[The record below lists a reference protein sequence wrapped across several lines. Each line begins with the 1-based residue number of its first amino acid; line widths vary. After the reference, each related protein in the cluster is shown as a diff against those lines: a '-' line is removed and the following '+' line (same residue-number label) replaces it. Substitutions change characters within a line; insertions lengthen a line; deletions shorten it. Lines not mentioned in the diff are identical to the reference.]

1 MTSLLTSLCWCF
13 NAHYCRV
20 TEPELCIFFKIS
32 VWPYQKLCL
41 LRPPCLQCWCFCEE
55 QHRRGLSAK
64 VQCLTFQSCLHPRS
78 CQWQL
83 PSPQTSGVAHRMLG
97 GAVACVVWRTVGEGC
112 TPGERHCWRPGLWRS
127 TIPAAAARPGHQD
140 AGNPQIVD
148 GGMLQWN
155 R

>member
-1 MTSLLTSLCWCF
+1 MLLSLFMTSLLTSLCWCF

-32 VWPYQKLCL
+32 AWPYQKLCL

-83 PSPQTSGVAHRMLG
+83 PKSTNIRS
-97 GAVACVVWRTVGEGC
+97 C
-112 TPGERHCWRPGLWRS
+112 TPNAWRCSRLCSVKDSGWRMHPWGAPLLTAWVVEVNYPSCSCSSRPSGCW
-127 TIPAAAARPGHQD
+127 
-140 AGNPQIVD
+140 
-148 GGMLQWN
+148 
-155 R
+155 